1 MAQLLNH
8 ETNASAP
15 TILYERDTKAER
27 RHQHLY
33 PSLAAVAGIALS
45 IAGFNALKSTESIK
59 PDSHDDQIASITIE
73 NGARFRDNPTLGN
86 SAEPNFPL
94 YEFSS
99 QDQETI
105 TIETPHGVDIKTNNN
120 GEWYGLP
127 SQDIA
132 AAIPDSAGGILKD
145 ADGRTWVNHQL
156 SHPSTSDKK

>member
-1 MAQLLNH
+1 
-8 ETNASAP
+8 
-15 TILYERDTKAER
+15 
-27 RHQHLY
+27 
-33 PSLAAVAGIALS
+33 
-45 IAGFNALKSTESIK
+45 
-59 PDSHDDQIASITIE
+59 
-73 NGARFRDNPTLGN
+73 
-86 SAEPNFPL
+86 L